1 MTANSPG
8 AAVASSRLRLL
19 IAACLALFGIFLDN
33 TIVNVALPAIQQSL
47 STASDQLE
55 WIVNSYVVVFA
66 GLVLLGGKLG
76 DRFGRHRLF
85 SLGLLLFAAASAF
98 GALASTDTALI
109 AARTVQGVGAALLA
123 PLSLSLLATAFP
135 RDKLPAALG
144 LWAGVSGLGLA
155 IGPLVGGLLVEHA
168 GWHAVFWINVPIA
181 LGAAALTAPELGAS
195 RGDRRSRIDAIG
207 APLVTVGLIAMVA
220 GLVRGV
226 HHAWTSG
233 PSVVLLSIGATLLA
247 AFVVQQRHSAAP
259 LLPLSALRDRRFRAA
274 IAVLVMAS
282 FALLGTIWFLTLYL
296 QNVAGYSA
304 VAAGVRTL
312 PLTMTT
318 LFVAPI
324 AGKVSATRGP
334 RPVLILGLFL
344 ALGSLVAL
352 TQFHPDTQ
360 YGYLAGALAALGV
373 GLAMV
378 LPTCVS
384 IVVDR
389 VDPEEIGVISGAATM
404 ARQMGGALGLA
415 VLATLGSRVA
425 TASFHQSIAAPNA
438 FDDLVTGGRVRSLG
452 HLAGEQMQAAATNAF
467 LHGFTTVMWAA
478 AGAVAL
484 ALGAA
489 LSLPNRSPRATD
501 GTADQVSHPAA
512 STQPAASSG

>member
-1 MTANSPG
+1 
-8 AAVASSRLRLL
+8 
-19 IAACLALFGIFLDN
+19 
-33 TIVNVALPAIQQSL
+33 
-47 STASDQLE
+47 
-55 WIVNSYVVVFA
+55 
-66 GLVLLGGKLG
+66 
-76 DRFGRHRLF
+76 
-85 SLGLLLFAAASAF
+85 
-98 GALASTDTALI
+98 
-109 AARTVQGVGAALLA
+109 
-123 PLSLSLLATAFP
+123 
-135 RDKLPAALG
+135 
-144 LWAGVSGLGLA
+144 
-155 IGPLVGGLLVEHA
+155 
-168 GWHAVFWINVPIA
+168 
-181 LGAAALTAPELGAS
+181 
-195 RGDRRSRIDAIG
+195 
-207 APLVTVGLIAMVA
+207 
-220 GLVRGV
+220 
-226 HHAWTSG
+226 
-233 PSVVLLSIGATLLA
+233 VVLLSIGATLLA

-259 LLPLSALRDRRFRAA
+259 LLPLSALRNRRFRAA
-274 IAVLVMAS
+274 IAVLALAS

-324 AGKVSATRGP
+324 AGKVSSTRGP

-344 ALGSLVAL
+344 TLGSLVAL
-352 TQFHPDTQ
+352 TQFHPDSE

-389 VDPEEIGVISGAATM
+389 VDPDEIGVISGAATM
-404 ARQMGGALGLA
+404 ARQIGGALGLA

-425 TASFHQSIAAPNA
+425 TASFQQSIAAPNA
-438 FDDLVTGGRVRSLG
+438 FDDLVTGGRVRLLG

-484 ALGAA
+484 AFGAA
-489 LSLPNRSPRATD
+489 LSLPSRSPRAAD
-501 GTADQVSHPAA
+501 GTADQVSDPAT

>member
-1 MTANSPG
+1 MNAHSGG
-8 AAVASSRLRLL
+8 AAAESARLRLL

-33 TIVNVALPAIQQSL
+33 TIVNVALPAIQADL
-47 STASDQLE
+47 SSASDQLE

-85 SLGLLLFAAASAF
+85 SLGLLLFAAASSF
-98 GALASTDTALI
+98 GALASTDAALI
-109 AARTVQGVGAALLA
+109 SARALQGVGAALLA

-155 IGPLVGGLLVEHA
+155 VGPLVGGLLVEHA

-181 LGAAALTAPELGAS
+181 LGAAALVAPELAGS
-195 RGDRRSRIDAIG
+195 RGDRRSRIDALG
-207 APLVTVGLIAMVA
+207 AVLVTVGLVAMVA

-226 HHAWTSG
+226 HHAWTTG
-233 PSVVLLSIGATLLA
+233 PTVALLSIAAALLA
-247 AFVVQQRHSAAP
+247 ACVVQQRHSTAP
-259 LLPLSALRDRRFRAA
+259 LLPLSALRDGRFRAA
-274 IAVLVMAS
+274 IAVLVLAS

-324 AGKVSATRGP
+324 AGKISATRGP

-344 ALGSLVAL
+344 TLLALSAL
-352 TQFHPDTQ
+352 TQFHRNSP
-360 YGYLAGALAALGV
+360 YGYLAGALATLGV

-389 VDPEEIGVISGAATM
+389 VDPDEIGVISGAATM
-404 ARQMGGALGLA
+404 ARQIGGALGLA
-415 VLATLGSRVA
+415 VLATFGSRVA
-425 TASFHQSIAAPNA
+425 TASFHQSIAVPNTY
-438 FDDLVTGGRVRSLG
+438 DDLVTGGRVRLLG
-452 HLAGEQMQAAATNAF
+452 HLAGDQVQAAATNAF

-484 ALGAA
+484 ALVAA
-489 LSLPNRSPRATD
+489 LALPSREPQPAD
-501 GTADQVSHPAA
+501 GTADQAGQPA
-512 STQPAASSG
+512 STQPAASPG